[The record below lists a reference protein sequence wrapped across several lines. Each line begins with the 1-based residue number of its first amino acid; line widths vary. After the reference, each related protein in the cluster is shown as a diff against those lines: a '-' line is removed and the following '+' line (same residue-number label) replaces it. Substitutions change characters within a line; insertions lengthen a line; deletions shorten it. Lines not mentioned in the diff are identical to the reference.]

1 MRSAPNLRRCARRTG
16 SLSYLLTQ
24 GFNGLVNGAFYA
36 LLALGLSVIFGMLRI
51 VNFAH
56 GAMFMLGAFAA
67 YYGLAALH
75 LPFYA
80 ALVVAPLV
88 VGAFGLLIEVLF
100 LRRLYGLDPLYGLL
114 FTFALVLILE
124 DAVRL
129 AFGALGSPYPPVPGL
144 DFTVNLFGAPFPAYR
159 LFVIAFAIVI
169 CVAAWYVLER
179 TPVGARIRA
188 ATEAPVL
195 VRALG
200 IDTQRLVSITFAVGI
215 ALAALAGVLAA
226 PNQNVEPAMGDRII
240 INTFAI
246 VVIGGLGSI
255 GGSVLTG
262 FALGLLQA
270 LGAVWFPAFNDTL
283 IFMLMIVVLLIR
295 PSGLFGNPASAQ

>member
-1 MRSAPNLRRCARRTG
+1 M
-16 SLSYLLTQ
+16 LTQ
-24 GFNGLVNGAFYA
+24 AFNGLVNGASYA

-56 GAMFMLGAFAA
+56 GAMFMLGAFVA
-67 YYGLAALH
+67 YYGAQLVH

-80 ALVVAPLV
+80 ALIVAPVV
-88 VGAFGLLIEVLF
+88 VGLFGLLLEVAF

-124 DAVRL
+124 DGMRL
-129 AFGALGSPYPPVPGL
+129 AAGALGSPYSAPPSLSGATNL
-144 DFTVNLFGAPFPAYR
+144 GFTLFPTYR
-159 LFVIAFAIVI
+159 LFVIGVAIVVCI
-169 CVAAWYVLER
+169 AAWYVLER
-179 TPVGARIRA
+179 TPIGARIRA

-200 IDTQRLVSITFAVGI
+200 IDTRTLVSVTFAVGV

-226 PNQNVEPAMGDRII
+226 PNQNVEPTMGDKII

-262 FALGLLQA
+262 FALGLLQTVGAA
-270 LGAVWFPAFNDTL
+270 LFPAFNDTL
-283 IFMLMIVVLLIR
+283 IFMLMIIVLLIR
-295 PSGLFGNPASAQ
+295 PSGLFGSPVAAK

>member
-1 MRSAPNLRRCARRTG
+1 M
-16 SLSYLLTQ
+16 
-24 GFNGLVNGAFYA
+24 NGLVNGAFFA

-56 GAMFMLGAFAA
+56 GAMFMLGAFVA
-67 YYGLAALH
+67 YYGGQFIH
-75 LPFYA
+75 VPNVHPFYPS
-80 ALVVAPLV
+80 LVVAPLV
-88 VGAFGLLIEVLF
+88 VGLLGLVIEVVF

-114 FTFALVLILE
+114 FTFALVLIIE
-124 DAVRL
+124 DAMRL
-129 AFGALGSPYPPVPGL
+129 AFGALGSPYSPPPSLAG
-144 DFTVNLFGAPFPAYR
+144 TANLGFGPFPTYR
-159 LFVIAFAIVI
+159 LFVIV
-169 CVAAWYVLER
+169 VAVVVCAVVWYVLER
-179 TPVGARIRA
+179 TPIGARIRA

-200 IDTQRLVSITFAVGI
+200 IDTQRLVSITFAAGV

-226 PNQNVEPAMGDRII
+226 PNQNVEPAMGDKII

-262 FALGLLQA
+262 FALGLLQT
-270 LGAVWFPAFNDTL
+270 LGAVVFPAFNDTL
-283 IFMLMIVVLLIR
+283 IFLLMIIVLLVR
-295 PSGLFGNPASAQ
+295 PSGLFGSPASVK

>member
-1 MRSAPNLRRCARRTG
+1 
-16 SLSYLLTQ
+16 
-24 GFNGLVNGAFYA
+24 
-36 LLALGLSVIFGMLRI
+36 LALGLSVIFGMLRI

-56 GAMFMLGAFAA
+56 GAMFMLGAFVA
-67 YYGLAALH
+67 YYGAQLFG
-75 LPFYA
+75 LPFYP
-80 ALVVAPLV
+80 ALIVAPVV
-88 VGAFGLLIEVLF
+88 VGLFGLFIEVVF

-124 DAVRL
+124 DGMRIA
-129 AFGALGSPYPPVPGL
+129 AGALGSPYAAPPSLSGVTNIG
-144 DFTVNLFGAPFPAYR
+144 FTVFPTYR
-159 LFVIAFAIVI
+159 LFVIVAAIVVCI
-169 CVAAWYVLER
+169 AVWYLLER
-179 TPVGARIRA
+179 TPIGARIRA

-200 IDTQRLVSITFAVGI
+200 IDTQRLVSITFAGGV

-226 PNQNVEPAMGDRII
+226 PNQNVEPTMGDKII

-262 FALGLLQA
+262 FALGLLQTM
-270 LGAVWFPAFNDTL
+270 GAVIFPAFNDTL
-283 IFMLMIVVLLIR
+283 IFLLMIIVLLIR
-295 PSGLFGNPASAQ
+295 PQGLFGSAASAK

>member
-1 MRSAPNLRRCARRTG
+1 M
-16 SLSYLLTQ
+16 
-24 GFNGLVNGAFYA
+24 
-36 LLALGLSVIFGMLRI
+36 ALGLSVIFGMLRI

-56 GAMFMLGAFAA
+56 GAMFMLGAFVA
-67 YYGLAALH
+67 YYGLALFH

-88 VGAFGLLIEVLF
+88 VGGFGWLVEVLF

-114 FTFALVLILE
+114 FTFALVLIIE
-124 DAVRL
+124 DAMRL
-129 AFGALGSPYPPVPGL
+129 AAGALGSPYPSPPGL
-144 DFTVNLFGAPFPAYR
+144 DYTFSLFAAPFPAYR
-159 LFVIAFAIVI
+159 MFVIGVAIVVCI
-169 CVAAWYVLER
+169 VVWYVLER

-200 IDTQRLVSITFAVGI
+200 IDTQRLVSLTFAAGV
-215 ALAALAGVLAA
+215 ALAALGGVLAA
-226 PNQNVEPAMGDRII
+226 PNQNVEPAMGDKII

-255 GGSVLTG
+255 GGSVVTG
-262 FALGLLQA
+262 FALGLLQT
-270 LGAVWFPAFNDTL
+270 LGAVIFPAFNDTL
-283 IFMLMIVVLLIR
+283 IFLLMIIVLLIR
-295 PSGLFGNPASAQ
+295 PSGLFGTAAAAK

>member
-1 MRSAPNLRRCARRTG
+1 M
-16 SLSYLLTQ
+16 
-24 GFNGLVNGAFYA
+24 
-36 LLALGLSVIFGMLRI
+36 LALGLSVIFGMLRI

-56 GAMFMLGAFAA
+56 GAMFMLGAFVA
-67 YYGLAALH
+67 YYGLALFH

-88 VGAFGLLIEVLF
+88 VGAFGLLIELLF

-114 FTFALVLILE
+114 FTFALVLIFE
-124 DAVRL
+124 DAMRL
-129 AFGALGSPYPPVPGL
+129 AAGALGSPYPPVPGL
-144 DFTVNLFGAPFPAYR
+144 DSTINLLGAPFPTYR
-159 LFVIAFAIVI
+159 LFAIA
-169 CVAAWYVLER
+169 VALVVCTAVWYVLER

-200 IDTQRLVSITFAVGI
+200 IDTQRLVSITFAAGV
-215 ALAALAGVLAA
+215 AMAALAGVLAA
-226 PNQNVEPAMGDRII
+226 PNQNVEPAMGDKII

-255 GGSVLTG
+255 GGSVVTG

-270 LGAVWFPAFNDTL
+270 LGAVMFPAFNDTL
-283 IFMLMIVVLLIR
+283 IFLLMIIVLLIK
-295 PSGLFGNPASAQ
+295 PSGLFGAPLSAK